1 MSMEKLLMQVA
12 LVDQVTKPLQGIT
25 QQVQQTADA
34 GREGLQKMAMG
45 AAGLAASGLAI
56 KNALMPAIEMDRKLG
71 ELKSL
76 QVHEEALE
84 SLRKTALEFSA
95 EYGKSAVEFTGAAY
109 DIKSAINGLKGDE
122 LAQFT
127 KASGVLAAATKSDT
141 ATITDYMGT
150 MYGIFKNQANEMG
163 KAEWVE
169 SIAGK
174 TASAVQ
180 MFKVTGSEMSQAFA
194 ALGADATSAGI
205 SMNEQMAILGQLK
218 ASMSASETGTKYR
231 AFLSGVG
238 KAQEALGLNFTDAQG
253 NMLPML
259 EIIDA
264 IKGKY
269 GETLSVAESVELD
282 KAFGSKQ
289 ATSMLKLLMADTDG
303 LAKNIEK
310 LGQVQGMEIAEQM
323 AKDMTDQWE
332 RLDASWFAVRAAVF
346 GAILPSINAIVG
358 TIANGTVALTEW
370 TNQYPVLTE
379 WLGYGAIAALSFG
392 GVVATLSIIMGTAKI
407 MSGGWAATLKILSF
421 AMKINRVVMLAW
433 SAAALIAKGD
443 FLTLRLMMSMVIA
456 KTWAMIAATKV
467 GKAITLAWSFA
478 TKAAQLATIA
488 WSSSMTFLG
497 SAFGALRAGIL
508 SMTASTWSFNAALF
522 ANPITW
528 IVLAVVALIGAVA
541 AMIYYWDDLKAT
553 FGDMAIFQMLG
564 DVIDWVIEKLNM
576 IPGIDIEWRANEMP
590 DMPDASTTQQVEQA
604 KTAEQAAPPV
614 PSVEHLTK
622 QPRGLGQGGEPNAY
636 DADLISYKNP
646 DNIARPPQSVVN
658 NINGNSR
665 REGDRISQ
673 FGDVHIH
680 SEKPMTP
687 QDFTEWEEL
696 NVGG

>member
-34 GREGLQKMAMG
+34 GRDGLQQMATG
-45 AAGLAASGLAI
+45 AAGLAATGFAV

-71 ELKSL
+71 EVKSL
-76 QVHEEALE
+76 GVHEEALQ
-84 SLRKTALEFSA
+84 SLQSTALEFSA

-109 DIKSAINGLKGDE
+109 DIQSAIAGLKGDE

-150 MYGIFKNQANEMG
+150 MYGIFKNQANEIG
-163 KAEWVE
+163 KAEWVQDV
-169 SIAGK
+169 AGK
-174 TASAVQ
+174 TATAVQ
-180 MFKVTGSEMSQAFA
+180 MFKTTGSEMSRAFES
-194 ALGADATSAGI
+194 LGADANSAGI
-205 SMNEQMAILGQLK
+205 SMNEQMAILGQLQ
-218 ASMSASETGTKYR
+218 ATMSGSEAGTKYR
-231 AFLSGVG
+231 AFLAGVG
-238 KAQEALGLNFTDAQG
+238 KAQDQLGLKFTDAQG
-253 NMLPML
+253 NMLPMMQIL
-259 EIIDA
+259 DQL
-264 IKGKY
+264 KGRY
-269 GETLSVAESVELD
+269 GETLEVAESVELN
-282 KAFGSKQ
+282 KAFGSTE
-289 ATSMLKLLMADTDG
+289 ATAMLKLLMSDADG
-303 LAKNIEK
+303 LAQNIEK
-310 LGQVQGMEIAEQM
+310 LGQVKGMSQAEQM
-323 AKDMTDQWE
+323 AADMTDEWE
-332 RLDASWFAVRAAVF
+332 RLESSWFAIRAAAF

-358 TIANGTVALTEW
+358 SVANGITTLTEW
-370 TNQYPVLTE
+370 TNQYPL
-379 WLGYGAIAALSFG
+379 LGEVMGYAAIAALSLG
-392 GVVATLSIIMGTAKI
+392 GVVSLLSLAMGIGKF
-407 MSGGWAATLKILSF
+407 MSAGWAITMSTLGG
-421 AMKINRVVMLAW
+421 AMRMLRAGMMLMT
-433 SAAALIAKGD
+433 AA
-443 FLTLRLMMSMVIA
+443 
-456 KTWAMIAATKV
+456 TWAM
-467 GKAITLAWSFA
+467 
-478 TKAAQLATIA
+478 
-488 WSSSMTFLG
+488 
-497 SAFGALRAGIL
+497 
-508 SMTASTWSFNAALF
+508 NAALF

-622 QPRGLGQGGEPNAY
+622 QPRGLEQGGEPNAY

-687 QDFTEWEEL
+687 QDMAEWEEL